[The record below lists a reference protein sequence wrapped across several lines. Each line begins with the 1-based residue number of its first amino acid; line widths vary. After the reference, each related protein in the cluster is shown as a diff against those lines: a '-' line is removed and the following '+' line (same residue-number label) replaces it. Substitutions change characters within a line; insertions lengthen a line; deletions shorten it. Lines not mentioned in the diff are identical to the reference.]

1 MSASIFLE
9 RLLVGDSMTDTTAD
23 PFMHI
28 EPDDQTQR
36 LAARFQ
42 EIIGNYSQMAPGKHG
57 ALSSEALS
65 ELRKAGFFGLDI
77 PMIYGG
83 IGLNIFQYLK
93 VVESVAA
100 LSMDI
105 GITALAHLS
114 IGTKGI
120 VLFGSEEQKRKYL
133 APAAQGQMIFS
144 YALTEPLHGSD
155 AKHIETTAIWDE
167 SADGYILNG
176 RKAYITNANLAGG
189 LTVFA
194 QMDPARPGHLGT
206 FIVETDWKGV
216 KIGKEIP
223 KMGLNAS
230 STASIKFTNVR
241 VPKSNLLGKPGDG
254 FKIAMTILN
263 YGRLA
268 LGAASSG
275 IMKQALTDMAKRT
288 SQRIQFG
295 QPIYKFQLIQEK
307 LVRARLN
314 SYAADAMT
322 AFTAQFLVKDPLAN
336 ISVESSHC
344 KLFGT
349 TRAWDTLYDALQA
362 AGGAGY
368 FSSQPYEKRMRDF
381 RVATIFEGTTEI
393 HSIYPAA
400 VIIRTLLKSWN
411 YAGASTITQ
420 IAFAIR
426 QIIGP
431 VRRVLPTGLPPLRQ
445 ANRRIRSLVRKIRIM
460 VFAGF
465 LVYRN
470 GIFLRQFFLR
480 RITHLSMN
488 LLAIISMATR
498 IRAAYATGGSVDED
512 INLLNL
518 FMTRSDRNHERLVD
532 VFLNREERL
541 HERVMSAMLDRSLKD
556 PAGEKEQIHATFD
569 DTDQK
574 LSAVST

>member
-1 MSASIFLE
+1 MSARILIE
-9 RLLVGDSMTDTTAD
+9 RLLVGDSMTDTITD
-23 PFMHI
+23 PLMRM
-28 EPDDQTQR
+28 EPDDQTKR
-36 LAARFQ
+36 LVARFQ
-42 EIIGNYSQMAPGKHG
+42 EIIGNYSQIMPSKHG

-65 ELRKAGFFGLDI
+65 EFRKAGFFGLDI
-77 PMIYGG
+77 PRVFGG
-83 IGLNIFQYLK
+83 LGPDIFQYLR

-133 APAAQGQMIFS
+133 VPAVKGEMIFS

-155 AKHIETTAIWDE
+155 AKHIETAAMRDE

-176 RKAYITNANLAGG
+176 RKAYITNANLAKG

-194 QMDPARPGHLGT
+194 QMDPARPGHLGA
-206 FIVETDWKGV
+206 FIVETGWEGV
-216 KIGKEIP
+216 TIGKEIP

-275 IMKQALTDMAKRT
+275 VMKQALADMAKRT

-295 QPIYKFQLIQEK
+295 QSIQRFQLIQEK

-314 SYAADAMT
+314 SYVADAMT

-411 YAGASTITQ
+411 HADASAIMQ
-420 IAFAIR
+420 LAFAIR

-431 VRRVLPTGLPPLRQ
+431 VRRVLPIGMPPLRL
-445 ANRRIRSLVRKIRIM
+445 ANRRIRSLVRRIRIM

-470 GIFLRQFFLR
+470 GIFSRQFFLR

-498 IRAAYATGGSVDED
+498 IRAAYAAGESVNEGID
-512 INLLNL
+512 LLNL
-518 FMTRSDRNHERLVD
+518 FMTRSDRDRERLVEL
-532 VFLNREERL
+532 FLNREERL
-541 HERVMSAMLDRSLKD
+541 HERVMSAMLDRSLKY
-556 PAGEKEQIHATFD
+556 PAGEKEPIHATFD